1 MTRSAIDGG
10 TVLVTGASSGIG
22 MAIARE
28 IASRAKGIV
37 LVARRV
43 ERLEK
48 LRDELLKTRPE
59 LRVEVMP
66 CDLAKREDVERFVAE
81 VKEKGIE
88 VDVLVNNAG
97 IGMMGFLD
105 QADAAKAT
113 FAIELNV
120 TSLTLLTIAFLPG
133 MVKRNRGGVINIS
146 SGFGLS
152 VMPMFA
158 VYCGTKHYVTGLTE
172 ALVADLGGTDV
183 VATQVC
189 PGPVKTEFEDV
200 MGNETGKKV
209 PGFVE
214 ISAEQCARESIRG
227 FDRGRALVV
236 PGFIMKIVMLINA
249 LSPRFMRR
257 VFASIIGRVARKRL
271 GDKMAGAS

>member
-1 MTRSAIDGG
+1 M
-10 TVLVTGASSGIG
+10 TGASSGIG

-28 IASRAKGIV
+28 VAPRAKTIV

-48 LRDELLKTRPE
+48 LREELVRVRAD

-66 CDLAKREDVERFVAE
+66 CDLSKRDDVDRLVAE
-81 VKEKGIE
+81 VKGKGID

-97 IGMMGFLD
+97 IGMMGFLER
-105 QADAAKAT
+105 ADSAKT
-113 FAIELNV
+113 IFAIDLNV
-120 TSLTLLTIAFLPG
+120 TSLTQLTIGFLPG
-133 MVKRNRGGVINIS
+133 MVERDRGGVINVS
-146 SGFGLS
+146 SGFGLA

-158 VYCGTKHYVTGLTE
+158 VYCATKHYVAGLTE
-172 ALVADLGGTDV
+172 ALVADLGGTHV

-189 PGPVKTEFEDV
+189 PGPVKTEFEEV
-200 MGNETGKKV
+200 MGNETGRKV

-214 ISAEQCARESIRG
+214 ISAEECARASVRG

-236 PGFIMKIVMLINA
+236 PGFLMKIVMLINEV
-249 LSPRFMRR
+249 SPRFMRR
-257 VFASIIGRVARKRL
+257 LFASMIGRVARRRL
-271 GDKMAGAS
+271 GGKMAES